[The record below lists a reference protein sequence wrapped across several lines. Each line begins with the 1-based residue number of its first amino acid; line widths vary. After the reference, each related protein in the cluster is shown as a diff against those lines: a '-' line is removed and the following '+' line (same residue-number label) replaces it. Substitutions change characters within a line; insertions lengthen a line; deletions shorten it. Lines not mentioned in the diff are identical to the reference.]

1 MTLETTLR
9 THGIALTD
17 AERQRID
24 HHLAVLDR
32 RLKHR
37 PSPKAVLVLE
47 EHRNRRQIE
56 ASLRVQVGPL
66 GDHLVSHQSAETV
79 DRAVRLAVEDVER
92 QIERKVAGQRGEPTF
107 GVPSR
112 RLPTALRPAQGPYES
127 ALQAVGEEEQKP
139 DAGSA

>member
-9 THGIALTD
+9 THGMTLTD

-24 HHLAVLDR
+24 HHLAALDR
-32 RLKHR
+32 RLTHR
-37 PSPKAVLVLE
+37 PSPTAVLVLE

-56 ASLRVQVGPL
+56 ANLRVQVGPL
-66 GDHLVSHQSAETV
+66 GDHLVSHQTAETV

-112 RLPTALRPAQGPYES
+112 RLPTSLRPAQGPYEM
-127 ALQAVGEEEQKP
+127 APDEHEEEEKP
-139 DAGSA
+139 ETGSTL

>member
-9 THGIALTD
+9 THSITLSD
-17 AERQRID
+17 AERERID
-24 HHLAVLDR
+24 HHMARLDQ

-37 PSPKAVLVLE
+37 PAPTAVLVLE

-56 ASLRVQVGPL
+56 ANLRVQVGPL
-66 GDHLVSHQSAETV
+66 GDHLVSHQTAETV

-92 QIERKVAGQRGEPTF
+92 QIERKVATQRGEPTF

-112 RLPTALRPAQGPYES
+112 RLPASQRPAQKPETE
-127 ALQAVGEEEQKP
+127 GEEAE
-139 DAGSA
+139 A